1 MMRTVAWTL
10 GAVALAAGLAA
21 PNARAGEPA
30 GDQKRIEKRVLIR
43 HGGGFLGVTLED
55 VEGDA
60 RGAAVRS
67 VESDTPAGKA
77 GIKEGDV
84 IVRFDGETVRSAA
97 QLARMVGE
105 TPAGRSVAI
114 EVLRAGKPEKLTVTL
129 GEGNRMW
136 MRGEG
141 MPGERGLHFALP
153 VPPEPP
159 DVSVENNVLHVRP
172 REPRRLGVEFID
184 MGEQLAAAY
193 KLETKSGVLV
203 ASVEA
208 GGAAAQAGIKAGD
221 VLLELDGHEIENG
234 RDLREAVAD
243 TKPGERVT
251 VKLQREGR
259 PLELEVT
266 MGGVEPRREQG
277 PSL

>member
-1 MMRTVAWTL
+1 MMRTFAWTL

-43 HGGGFLGVTLED
+43 HGGGFLGVTLAD
-55 VEGDA
+55 VEGEA

-67 VESDTPAGKA
+67 VESDSPAGKA

-84 IVRFDGETVRSAA
+84 VARFDGEAVRSAA
-97 QLARMVGE
+97 QLVRLVGE

-114 EVLRAGKPEKLTVTL
+114 EVLRAGKTEKLAVTL

-141 MPGERGLHFALP
+141 LPGERGLHFTLP
-153 VPPEPP
+153 MPPEPP
-159 DVSVENNVLHVRP
+159 DVSVENGQVHVTP
-172 REPRRLGVEFID
+172 HTPPRLGIEFIEI
-184 MGEQLAAAY
+184 GKQLAATY
-193 KLETKSGVLV
+193 HLKNDEGLLI
-203 ASVEA
+203 ASVLA
-208 GGAAAQAGIKAGD
+208 GSAAERAGLRAGD
-221 VLLELDGHEIENG
+221 VILEIDGHEIEDAG
-234 RDLREAVAD
+234 DRHRVVEDAD
-243 TKPGERVT
+243 PGET
-251 VKLQREGR
+251 VKIKVQRAGQ

-266 MGGVEPRREQG
+266 FAGGEEHPHG
-277 PSL
+277 PTM